1 MSNLT
6 FNNTELTVISQNN
19 QFCLTSTSLAQA
31 LGYKDAKSISR
42 IYQRNSDEF
51 TSSMTRVVKLTTSNK
66 NNELEH
72 IQARIF
78 SLRGC
83 HLIAMFSRTKVAKE
97 FRKWVLDLLDRQ
109 VNTHTLK
116 INAEQ
121 QQIIKDLINQV
132 AAQTGLTHRS
142 LYPRLHNKFKIPR
155 YQELPAARF
164 DEAVQYLKAKLP
176 KPQMF
181 YGLDEGRYLLHV
193 KDGSTVIRDISD
205 KCIVDR
211 CFVHA
216 LRQNLN
222 LVGQQMKWLS
232 GEGSPAL
239 LDMTVETL
247 PG

>member
-1 MSNLT
+1 MSNLSV
-6 FNNTELTVISQNN
+6 FDFKKHPVRVVSSDPSHLLFIAKDVA
-19 QFCLTSTSLAQA
+19 LA
-31 LGYKDAKSISR
+31 LGYKVPEQAIRDRCKGQEIYYPLSTSGGTQEVRVIDEPDLYRLIFGSKLKSAVQFQDWVFEEVLPAI
-42 IYQRNSDEF
+42 
-51 TSSMTRVVKLTTSNK
+51 
-66 NNELEH
+66 
-72 IQARIF
+72 
-78 SLRGC
+78 
-83 HLIAMFSRTKVAKE
+83 
-97 FRKWVLDLLDRQ
+97 RK
-109 VNTHTLK
+109 TGTYTLK
-116 INAEQ
+116 INDEQ

-132 AAQTGLTHRS
+132 AAQANLPHRS
-142 LYPRLHNKFKIPR
+142 LYPRLHNKFKISR

-181 YGLDEGRYLLHV
+181 YGLEEGRYLLHI

-216 LRQNLN
+216 LRQNMS